1 MNRILIAEDEQR
13 IATFLEHGLRSH
25 GYQTTTVSDGPSAYD
40 YASSGSFDLMLL
52 DIGLPL
58 MDGFAVLR
66 RLREANHAIPVII
79 LTARASLADTVSGF
93 DSGADDYLAKPFR
106 FDELLARIRAR
117 LRTTRGLESTALSHG
132 NLTLDLLTR
141 RALVGDTAIDLSA
154 REFNVMEEF
163 MRHPGAV
170 LSREQLLSRVWGFD
184 FAPGSNIVDV
194 YVGNLR
200 RKIGADRITTV
211 RGMGYRLEEKP

>member
-1 MNRILIAEDEQR
+1 MNHILIAEDEER
-13 IATFLEHGLRSH
+13 IATFLEQGLRSH

-40 YASSGSFDLMLL
+40 YATSGSFDLLLL

-66 RLREANHAIPVII
+66 RLREAKCSIAVII

-93 DSGADDYLAKPFR
+93 DGGADDYLAKPFR

-117 LRTTRGLESTALSHG
+117 LRTNRVIEQTTLSHG

-141 RALVGDTAIDLSA
+141 QARVGDTAIDLSA

-163 MRHPGAV
+163 LRHPGAV
-170 LSREQLLSRVWGFD
+170 LSREQLLSRVWGYD

-194 YVGNLR
+194 YVSNLR
-200 RKIGADRITTV
+200 RKLGADRITTL
-211 RGMGYRLEEKP
+211 RGMGYRLEDRP